1 MNEKKLKARDF
12 ITIGIFTAILW
23 GCADG
28 YHVSRIPV
36 PVYRRWLCG
45 SHPDCYRDSDDALL
59 CAD

>member
-23 GCADG
+23 VVADG
-28 YHVSRIPV
+28 YHVSRISV
-36 PVYRRWLCG
+36 PVYRRRLCG
-45 SHPDCYRDSDDALL
+45 SHPDCHWYSDDALL